1 MIQSMY
7 IRSGELVIILG
18 VKKYFKRSRLG
29 SLRFQ
34 FALLLILAGVIPVL
48 IIEGVLLNTY
58 EKRAVNVRTAE
69 IQSQCTILCNQLG
82 NTDYPKG
89 KNSDIIQTE
98 LDQLTNI
105 YNGRV
110 MLIDENF
117 QIVEDTY
124 GMDDGKTIV
133 SGDVI
138 QCSQGRGTSHY
149 DAENRYIEVTSPIT
163 YAQTDTVKG
172 VMLVSV
178 STDTI
183 VDTLHELKVSAQ
195 TVGGIILIIWILV
208 SLVLSKLMV
217 RPFVRITRSL
227 ENATAGYDESTLHEN
242 AYTETVQMTEAFNKM
257 LERLRVLDDSRKEFV
272 SNVSHELKTPLT
284 SMKVLSDSLLAQE
297 EVPVELYK
305 EFMGDL
311 SEEIERE
318 NKIINDLLS
327 LVKMDKTAD
336 TLNISSVNIN
346 ALVERILKQLRPIAA
361 KRNIEVVFESFRPV
375 TAEVD
380 EVKLS
385 LAITNLVENA
395 IKYNHE
401 NGWVHVALNA
411 DHKLFY
417 IEVADSGIGIAQEET
432 DHIFERFY
440 RVDKSHS
447 REIGGTGLGLAIAR
461 SAIVMH
467 RGAIRVYS
475 QLGKGTTFTVK
486 IPLTYVS

>member
-1 MIQSMY
+1 MY

-18 VKKYFKRSRLG
+18 VKKYLKRSRLG

-34 FALLLILAGVIPVL
+34 IGFLIILAGIIPVL
-48 IIEGVLLNTY
+48 IIEGVLLSTY

-82 NTDYPKG
+82 DSSDLKG
-89 KNSDIIQTE
+89 KNSEFIKTE

-110 MLIDENF
+110 MLIDDNF
-117 QIVEDTY
+117 QIMEDTY

-138 QCSQGRGTSHY
+138 QCLKGQGTSHY
-149 DAENRYIEVTSPIT
+149 DSGNRYIEVTSPI
-163 YAQTDTVKG
+163 ADSQTNEVKG

-183 VDTLHELKVSAQ
+183 VDTLHELRSSVR
-195 TVGGIILIIWILV
+195 TVGGVILIIWVLIALV
-208 SLVLSKLMV
+208 FSKLMV
-217 RPFVRITRSL
+217 RPFIRITRSL
-227 ENATAGYDESTLHEN
+227 ENATAGYDESMLHEN
-242 AYTETVQMTEAFNKM
+242 AYTETRQMTEAFNKM
-257 LERLRVLDDSRKEFV
+257 LGRLRVLDDSRTEFV

-284 SMKVLSDSLLAQE
+284 SMKVLSDSLLTQKD
-297 EVPVELYK
+297 VPVELYK

-336 TLNISSVNIN
+336 TMNISSVNIN
-346 ALVERILKQLRPIAA
+346 TLVERILKQLRPIAA
-361 KRNIEVVFESFRPV
+361 KNNI
-375 TAEVD
+375 
-380 EVKLS
+380 
-385 LAITNLVENA
+385 VENA
-395 IKYNHE
+395 IKYNKE

-417 IEVADSGIGIAQEET
+417 IEVADSGIGIAPEET

-467 RGAIRVYS
+467 RGAIKVYS
-475 QLGKGTTFTVK
+475 QPGKGTTFTVK